1 MGIHVPN
8 VAVGLFVFMGGV
20 VQFLAGIWGFFIG
33 SQVGTFIFIVFT
45 SYGAFWLSF
54 GAIFIPAFGIGEAYA
69 EHPEQLNQ
77 GIGLMSVGWAIFT
90 TMLVLCV
97 MKSTLSFFW
106 ALFTL
111 DLTIILL
118 AAGFLL
124 DSDKVKI
131 AGGIMGVINTFAGW
145 FEAFAGV
152 ANTHNSY
159 LVPKEIPL
167 PDLSLWFKRKKSEN
181 QPSE

>member
-1 MGIHVPN
+1 ME
-8 VAVGLFVFMGGV
+8 
-20 VQFLAGIWGFFIG
+20 QFLFLLL
-33 SQVGTFIFIVFT
+33 VLVKHM
-45 SYGAFWLSF
+45 LN
-54 GAIFIPAFGIGEAYA
+54 IPK
-69 EHPEQLNQ
+69 LNQ

-111 DLTIILL
+111 DLTIILFS
-118 AAGFLL
+118 GWVLL

-152 ANTHNSY
+152 PTHIIHIWFPKKFPTRSFT
-159 LVPKEIPL
+159 LV
-167 PDLSLWFKRKKSEN
+167 
-181 QPSE
+181 

>member
-1 MGIHVPN
+1 MRYEIY
-8 VAVGLFVFMGGV
+8 V
-20 VQFLAGIWGFFIG
+20 V
-33 SQVGTFIFIVFT
+33 
-45 SYGAFWLSF
+45 
-54 GAIFIPAFGIGEAYA
+54 
-69 EHPEQLNQ
+69 
-77 GIGLMSVGWAIFT
+77 
-90 TMLVLCV
+90 
-97 MKSTLSFFW
+97 
-106 ALFTL
+106 
-111 DLTIILL
+111 ILL
-118 AAGFLL
+118 GFIYIRFNYYSFSGWVLL